1 MREEERHDLAAFR
14 DINISPPEIVT
25 NERDQQEAG
34 RILHNAELMAL
45 LVDWLFIGREEE
57 PPTGP
62 SN

>member
-14 DINISPPEIVT
+14 DINISSPEIVT
-25 NERDQQEAG
+25 NERDQQEAD

-57 PPTGP
+57 PPTGT

>member
-14 DINISPPEIVT
+14 DININPSEIVT
-25 NERDQQEAG
+25 NERDQQEAD

-57 PPTGP
+57 LPTGP